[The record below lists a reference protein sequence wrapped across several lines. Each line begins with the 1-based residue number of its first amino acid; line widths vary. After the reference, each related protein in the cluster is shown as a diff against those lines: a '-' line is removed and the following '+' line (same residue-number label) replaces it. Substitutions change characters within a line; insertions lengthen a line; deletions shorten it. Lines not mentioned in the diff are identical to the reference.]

1 MKIKYLFIGI
11 LILVF
16 FLFSYT
22 NTTEQK
28 VYNIDKIKI
37 ESSLLKYEETPKI
50 ILKQDTVLKIKK
62 FNKKELAQIK
72 EDKNIIRQHQ
82 IDEKLY
88 KLEEQH
94 IILDSL
100 LKITNDAI
108 K

>member
-28 VYNIDKIKI
+28 VYDIDKIKI
-37 ESSLLKYEETPKI
+37 ESSLLKYEETQKI

-88 KLEEQH
+88 KLEEQR

-100 LKITNDAI
+100 LKITNDTI

>member
-28 VYNIDKIKI
+28 VYDIDKIKI

-88 KLEEQH
+88 KLEEQR

-100 LKITNDAI
+100 LKITNDTI